1 MSNVCLSQDFI
12 GKPIID
18 ETTGQIIAK
27 VVDVLIDPNVVQVAA
42 LVTSKGNLFERQ
54 IEAIP
59 SHKVRVWGR
68 DAILVG
74 RTDVIS
80 NVEELAGSGRWL
92 SVSDQ
97 VKGHEVVSSLGT
109 RIGELNDVVVNAEG
123 QLIAYDL
130 GRVFIEGPL
139 AESKRVAAD
148 TTQSFGQDVLIVTYA
163 PDTAQVQHT

>member
-1 MSNVCLSQDFI
+1 MSDVFLSQDFI

-18 ETTGQIIAK
+18 EATGQIIAK
-27 VVDVLIDPNVVQVAA
+27 VVDVLIDPNIVQVAA

-59 SHKVRVWGR
+59 SHEVRVWGR

-80 NVEELAGSGRWL
+80 KIEVLAGSGTWL

-97 VKGHEVVSSLGT
+97 VKGYEVVSFL
-109 RIGELNDVVVNAEG
+109 R
-123 QLIAYDL
+123 
-130 GRVFIEGPL
+130 
-139 AESKRVAAD
+139 
-148 TTQSFGQDVLIVTYA
+148 
-163 PDTAQVQHT
+163 